1 MALLP
6 KKGVILLGD
15 TITMVT
21 VALIHSIQEAKM
33 RSLKGIFGFAVAAV
47 ACGALWSG
55 TIELSFAD
63 EKGKGAHRHYKGEV
77 VEKAGAL
84 AIKDES
90 GSTYSLSEKE
100 ANRQHRQFKVGDKV
114 EFTVNENNALIDVHL
129 VGEKG
134 KHKHVTGKLVHVGLM
149 KKEIKLQTADGEKT
163 FPLLLQETKTK
174 ALAEG
179 TEVTVELNEA
189 GTVIDLHEAKHKES
203 H

>member
-1 MALLP
+1 M
-6 KKGVILLGD
+6 GRGNEMSRIL
-15 TITMVT
+15 
-21 VALIHSIQEAKM
+21 VATL
-33 RSLKGIFGFAVAAV
+33 V
-47 ACGALWSG
+47 CGAVVLG
-55 TIELSFAD
+55 ANGLSFAD

-77 VEKAGAL
+77 VEKAGNL
-84 AIKDES
+84 AIKDET

-100 ANRQHRQFKVGDKV
+100 AGRQGREFKVGDKV
-114 EFTVNENNALIDVHL
+114 DFTVNENNTLIDVHHA
-129 VGEKG
+129 GEKG

-174 ALAEG
+174 ALTEG

-189 GTVIDLHEAKHKES
+189 GTVIDLHEGKHKDK

>member
-1 MALLP
+1 M
-6 KKGVILLGD
+6 K
-15 TITMVT
+15 
-21 VALIHSIQEAKM
+21 
-33 RSLKGIFGFAVAAV
+33 SLKGIFGFAVAAV
-47 ACGALWSG
+47 ACGALVSG
-55 TIELSFAD
+55 TIGLSFAD

-100 ANRQHRQFKVGDKV
+100 ANRQHREFKVGDKV